1 MAEHRKTAKLKGSDI
16 DSETA
21 AKQRSRRLQPGA
33 QDAGREAKAIDESGG
48 VEAAKLK
55 KNRRERL
62 NVGPDHKTPL
72 MQKKRRGSFP

>member
-16 DSETA
+16 DSE
-21 AKQRSRRLQPGA
+21 
-33 QDAGREAKAIDESGG
+33 
-48 VEAAKLK
+48 